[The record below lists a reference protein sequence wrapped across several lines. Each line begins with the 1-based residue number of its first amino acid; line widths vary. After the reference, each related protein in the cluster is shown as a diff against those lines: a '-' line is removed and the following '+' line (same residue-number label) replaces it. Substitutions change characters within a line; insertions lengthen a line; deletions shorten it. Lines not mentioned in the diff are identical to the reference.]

1 VDASAAADGREKGDF
16 VAGAQQRIPSGE
28 LLITRSDNG
37 RAVFCELGMARGIES
52 EELLDRGGIG
62 EVNGILSPAGKFFE
76 AAEKEDLYANC
87 L

>member
-1 VDASAAADGREKGDF
+1 M
-16 VAGAQQRIPSGE
+16 P
-28 LLITRSDNG
+28 
-37 RAVFCELGMARGIES
+37 RGVES